1 MRMRFFFLLGFVMAI
16 HIAAMAQ
23 NSSGP
28 EISDV
33 RTTIYPAVYK
43 TEAAGQARC
52 VWINMK
58 SKGAATVM
66 CTLGK
71 TTQKVNLND
80 GDNRFSIC
88 IPEVKKATKL
98 MLTVKNGDRVVAKSK
113 VEVRPARH
121 WQMNL
126 VQHTHTDIGYTRS
139 QMEILAE
146 HLRYIDYALDYC
158 DATDNYPDAAKFRWT
173 CEVSWAVSEYLK
185 TRPAEQVERLKRRV
199 KDG

>member
-1 MRMRFFFLLGFVMAI
+1 MRFFFLLGFVMAI

-71 TTQKVNLND
+71 TTQKV
-80 GDNRFSIC
+80 
-88 IPEVKKATKL
+88 
-98 MLTVKNGDRVVAKSK
+98 TVSAS
-113 VEVRPARH
+113 
-121 WQMNL
+121 
-126 VQHTHTDIGYTRS
+126 TS
-139 QMEILAE
+139 
-146 HLRYIDYALDYC
+146 
-158 DATDNYPDAAKFRWT
+158 
-173 CEVSWAVSEYLK
+173 
-185 TRPAEQVERLKRRV
+185 RR
-199 KDG
+199 